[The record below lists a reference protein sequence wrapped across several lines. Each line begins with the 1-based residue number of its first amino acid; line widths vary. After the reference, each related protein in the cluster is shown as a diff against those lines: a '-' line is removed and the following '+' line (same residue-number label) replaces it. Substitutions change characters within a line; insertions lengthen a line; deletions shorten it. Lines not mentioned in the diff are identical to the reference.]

1 MRKTRKEDILSEFL
15 SEFAGHLIGCGI
27 TMVEFRRAA
36 QSAFVQAAIN
46 TGRLRNFRVNQSAIA
61 AATGLT
67 RSQVRTLLRRSP
79 KSPPDVRT
87 RVSAVVSGWKSD
99 PEFADREGR
108 PLPLSTAPGPKSFPT
123 LIQKY
128 GRDVSHRALLAEMR
142 RMGYVVTR
150 SGSVSLRKAE
160 TKAKPPEMTS
170 LLSQGL
176 AHVIR
181 RPSTESAAVLDV
193 ITGEA
198 TYEWPEGISS
208 VLLRRRLLQSTQA
221 FAADLQVSGEASASR
236 QKAKSTAKRVSTKI
250 LLVTVG

>member
-1 MRKTRKEDILSEFL
+1 MRKTRKEDILVEFL
-15 SEFAGHLIGCGI
+15 SEFASYLIGCGI
-27 TMVEFRRAA
+27 TMVEFRKAA

-46 TGRLRNFRVNQSAIA
+46 TGRLRNSRVNQSAIA

-67 RSQVRTLLRRSP
+67 RSQVRTLLRRTP
-79 KSPPDVRT
+79 KSPPDVRA
-87 RVSAVVSGWKSD
+87 RMSAVISGWKSD
-99 PEFADREGR
+99 PEFADREGC

-123 LIQKY
+123 LIRKY
-128 GRDVSHRALLAEMR
+128 GRDVSHRTLLAEMR
-142 RMGYVVTR
+142 RMGYVRLRTGV
-150 SGSVSLRKAE
+150 VSLRKAE
-160 TKAKPPEMTS
+160 SKAKPPEMTC

-181 RPSTESAAVLDV
+181 RPLTESAAVMDV

-198 TYEWPEGISS
+198 TYEWPEGVSS

-236 QKAKSTAKRVSTKI
+236 QKKRAAGRRVSTKI